1 MEASLDPQLF
11 CLRWNNHQTNLL
23 SVFDQLLQV
32 EAFCDVTLAVDG
44 ASIKCHKM
52 VLAACSNYFQSLF
65 MENTCK
71 HPIVFLKDIRFN
83 QIRALLDYMYH
94 GEVSVEEAELSA
106 LLKIAEALKVK
117 GLVESEEERVSARAQ
132 KTPVK
137 VSRPGSAA
145 STAGGSGIRPVSTAK
160 LLSPAGK
167 VAREPTEE
175 DPGHLVIDEEL
186 TADYQPTTMSPLDA
200 DYDMNYLTDETPP
213 QPGMIKTIGANGKVE
228 WKRYKQYTKDD
239 ILAAIEEVK
248 NGMSALQ
255 ASRKYGV
262 PSRTLYDKVKKMGI
276 LTANMQKQLQ
286 QKKNSEAE
294 QKAVNGSGYP
304 PISLLGMQLPQS
316 SLPSQDKDKAPPFSG
331 AMMLS
336 MIERMKMVT
345 GASGL
350 KNLPPTSSPLNL
362 SAMLDG
368 GVGQGEEDSQR
379 SSGSLS
385 SGEGE
390 LNPDYSAQG
399 QRKDEGGS
407 DIRAQFFAQLASSI
421 SEQEPPPNTTSVSA
435 SVIRPV
441 NGDSSRES
449 KSVTLAPREEAS
461 LSPTSPTSL
470 PPRKRK
476 YSGDGEVEEVLE
488 NGSRVD
494 DGREAPLETGSC

>member
-1 MEASLDPQLF
+1 LDPQLF

-106 LLKIAEALKVK
+106 LLKIAEALRVK
-117 GLVESEEERVSARAQ
+117 GLVESDEERGAASAHR
-132 KTPVK
+132 TPVK
-137 VSRPGSAA
+137 ASRPASA
-145 STAGGSGIRPVSTAK
+145 AGGSGIRPVTTSK

-186 TADYQPTTMSPLDA
+186 AADYQPTTMSPLDV
-200 DYDMNYLTDETPP
+200 DYDMNYLTDTDTPP

-286 QKKNSEAE
+286 QKRNTEQE
-294 QKAVNGSGYP
+294 QKAVNGHGSSFS
-304 PISLLGMQLPQS
+304 PIHLLGMQLPQS
-316 SLPSQDKDKAPPFSG
+316 SLPSQDKDNKAPPFSG

-350 KNLPPTSSPLNL
+350 KSIPPTSSPLNL

-368 GVGQGEEDSQR
+368 GLGQGEDDSQR
-379 SSGSLS
+379 SSESQS

-390 LNPDYSAQG
+390 LNPEYQAQG
-399 QRKDEGGS
+399 MAHKEEGGS

-421 SEQEPPPNTTSVSA
+421 SEQEKPPPNTTSVSA

-441 NGDSSRES
+441 NGDSTRES

-476 YSGDGEVEEVLE
+476 YSEDGEVEEVLE
-488 NGSRVD
+488 NGPRVE
-494 DGREAPLETGSC
+494 DGREGPLETTGSC